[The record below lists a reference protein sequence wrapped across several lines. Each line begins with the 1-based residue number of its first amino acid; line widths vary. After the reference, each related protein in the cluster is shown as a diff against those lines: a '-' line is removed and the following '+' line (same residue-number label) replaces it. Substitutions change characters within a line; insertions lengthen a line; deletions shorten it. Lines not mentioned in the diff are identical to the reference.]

1 MRRRTDDAPAAE
13 VPTREGY
20 DRWAEFYDGDGNPLV
35 ALEEP
40 HVARMLGDV
49 CGLALADIGTGTGR
63 HAIALAQQGA
73 RVVAI
78 DFSMGML
85 AKACAKADAQRV
97 RFVCADCS
105 TTLPLRT
112 ASFDRVLTCLLAD
125 HVPSLDGFIAELARI
140 CRPDGFIVL
149 TTVHPAMH
157 LLGTRARFTDPATG
171 HKVYPRSYEFAMAD
185 YVMAA
190 QRAGLHFDE
199 LGEWICDKT
208 LEASVPRAARYAG
221 WPMLLTMRLSRRRE
235 ELSAGPRSEPPPR
248 SFAARELTCRR

>member
-1 MRRRTDDAPAAE
+1 MKRVTDDAPAVE

-20 DRWAEFYDGDGNPLV
+20 DRWAEFYDDDGNPLI

-49 CGLALADIGTGTGR
+49 RGLTLADVGAGTGR
-63 HAIALAQQGA
+63 HALTLARAGA
-73 RVVAI
+73 RIVAV
-78 DFSMGML
+78 DFSWGML
-85 AKACAKADAQRV
+85 AKARAKPDAAAV

-125 HVPSLDGFIAELARI
+125 HVPSLDGFVAELARI
-140 CRPDGFIVL
+140 CRPGGFIVL

-171 HKVYPRSYEFAMAD
+171 HKVYPRSFEYSISDF
-185 YVMAA
+185 VMAV
-190 QRAGLHFDE
+190 QRAGLRFDE
-199 LGEWICDKT
+199 LGEWVCDAE
-208 LEASVPRAARYAG
+208 LVAAIPRAARYAG
-221 WPMLLTMRLSRRRE
+221 WPMLLAMRLSWR
-235 ELSAGPRSEPPPR
+235 
-248 SFAARELTCRR
+248 